1 MLPSGGVSEE
11 DALTSP
17 FRDIKSGHHLSRW
30 ADASPPSMYASAI
43 FFAVGSTVRPCRV
56 KSGSATDDISIG
68 LSCWC
73 RERTAMDITG
83 MLALS
88 AALLLFL
95 AACGEEP
102 ATPAATDESA
112 PAAEGEAQTEGTS
125 Q

>member
-1 MLPSGGVSEE
+1 
-11 DALTSP
+11 
-17 FRDIKSGHHLSRW
+17 
-30 ADASPPSMYASAI
+30 
-43 FFAVGSTVRPCRV
+43 
-56 KSGSATDDISIG
+56 
-68 LSCWC
+68 
-73 RERTAMDITG
+73 MDITR
-83 MLALS
+83 MLGLS

>member
-1 MLPSGGVSEE
+1 MGRRI
-11 DALTSP
+11 AP
-17 FRDIKSGHHLSRW
+17 FYVCVGL
-30 ADASPPSMYASAI
+30 

-73 RERTAMDITG
+73 RERTAMDITR
-83 MLALS
+83 MLGLS

-95 AACGEEP
+95 AACGAEEE
-102 ATPAATDESA
+102 TPAATDESA